1 MVESGLGKG
10 TRAEIR
16 VTGVERIRE
25 GQSVED
31 GEVTVISYYEVLSMY
46 TAGIYLHSKPN
57 QAQRSHRVWTGSHST
72 DNS

>member
-25 GQSVED
+25 GQSVEA
-31 GEVTVISYYEVLSMY
+31 GEVTVISYY
-46 TAGIYLHSKPN
+46 
-57 QAQRSHRVWTGSHST
+57 
-72 DNS
+72 